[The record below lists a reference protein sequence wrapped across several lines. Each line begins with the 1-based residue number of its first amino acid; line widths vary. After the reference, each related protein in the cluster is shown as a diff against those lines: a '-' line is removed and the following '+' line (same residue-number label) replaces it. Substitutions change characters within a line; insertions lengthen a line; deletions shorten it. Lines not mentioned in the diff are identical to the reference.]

1 MNASSSLLKA
11 RQGDGKLQAKLVA
24 MNDQVALNQVLA
36 AQYTSDWARLNEQ
49 YLLASIA
56 QVASYLQAPGTSVT
70 LLEPIQPPAAID
82 QLCQMFQLSS
92 FERAIV
98 LLCAGMELQS
108 DLARL
113 LASSSDDPQR
123 ASPTFSLALTHL
135 PQGHWSAL
143 TPESPLRR
151 WHLIELGTASTLT
164 HSPLR
169 LNERI
174 LHFLLGD
181 TQLEPQLIGLVTALP
196 TASTPPLPQSQQQL
210 VVEVLTLLQS
220 AQAPSLVQLCGYD
233 SATKRAIATVVCAEM
248 GCGLLNL
255 SADSFPT
262 DLNQLHLIQTLLERE
277 ALLTNSLLLLDCDG
291 MQESVEGSQISH
303 PQISAIA
310 RLMETCHKSMF
321 VFSRDRRSARQR
333 PVFSFEVTQPTT
345 TEQRQIWLQS
355 LEAALEQEAGV
366 RYGAEPFQIIP
377 QIDKLVSHFSLSP
390 LVIQMVCNQCLPQ
403 QASVSLEFPLSSR
416 SEPPSPSE
424 HSLAER
430 LWKAC
435 LSYARP
441 QMEELAQPIR
451 SQVDWDDLVLPDKEK
466 QILQTV
472 ATQVRQRAKVYEQW
486 GFANKG
492 QRGLGIS
499 ALFAGGSGTGKTLA
513 AEVLAN
519 ELHLDLYRV
528 DLSAVVSKYIGETEK
543 NLRRIFDAAEMGG
556 AILLFDEADAL
567 FGKRS
572 EVKDSHDRY
581 ANMEVAYLLQRMEAY
596 RGLAILTTN
605 LKNSLD
611 QAFLRRLRFVVHFTF
626 PEVAQ
631 RAEIWQR
638 VFPKSTPIQN
648 LSYQK
653 LARLNVSGGNIRNIA
668 LNAAFLAAETNVPIQ
683 MQHLLQAAQSEYI
696 KLERPLTEAEIKGW

>member
-1 MNASSSLLKA
+1 
-11 RQGDGKLQAKLVA
+11 
-24 MNDQVALNQVLA
+24 MNDRAALNPVLA
-36 AQYTSDWARLNEQ
+36 SQYTPDWARLNEH
-49 YLLASIA
+49 YLLAAIA
-56 QVASYLQAPGTSVT
+56 QVASYLQSSSAAVT
-70 LLEPIQPPAAID
+70 LPEALTPPAAID
-82 QLCQMFQLSS
+82 QLCQMFRLSH

-108 DLARL
+108 DLATL
-113 LASSSDDPQR
+113 LANSSNDPQR
-123 ASPTFSLALTHL
+123 SSPTFSLALTHF

-151 WHLIELGTASTLT
+151 WHLIELGTASTLI

-181 TQLEPQLIGLVTALP
+181 TQLEPQLIGLVTTLP
-196 TASTPPLPQSQQQL
+196 TALLTLPPSQQQL
-210 VVEVLTLLQS
+210 VAEVSTLLQ
-220 AQAPSLVQLCGYD
+220 ATQAPSLIQLCGYD
-233 SATKRAIATVVCAEM
+233 SATKRAIATVACAQM
-248 GCGLLNL
+248 GCGLLNVM
-255 SADSFPT
+255 ADILPT
-262 DLNQLHLIQTLLERE
+262 DLHQLHLMQTLLERE

-291 MQESVEGSQISH
+291 VRDSIEGSAAPHSQST
-303 PQISAIA
+303 AIA
-310 RLMETCHKSMF
+310 RLMETCHKTMF

-355 LEAALEQEAGV
+355 LEAALEQEGV
-366 RYGAEPFQIIP
+366 RKGAEPSQIIP

-390 LVIQMVCNQCLPQ
+390 LAIQMVCAQGISKPASLTPAASLSLRSQLP
-403 QASVSLEFPLSSR
+403 L
-416 SEPPSPSE
+416 PSE
-424 HSLAER
+424 QPLPER

-451 SQVDWDDLVLPDKEK
+451 SQVDWDDLVLPEKEK

-472 ATQVRQRAKVYEQW
+472 ATQVKQRSKVYEQW

-528 DLSAVVSKYIGETEK
+528 DLSSVVSKYIGETEK

-556 AILLFDEADAL
+556 SILLFDEADAL

-596 RGLAILTTN
+596 RGLAILTSN

-611 QAFLRRLRFVVHFTF
+611 QAFLRRIRFVVHFAF
-626 PEVAQ
+626 PEATQ

-668 LNAAFLAAETNVPIQ
+668 LNAAFLAADADVPIQ

-696 KLERPLTEAEIKGW
+696 KLERPLTEAETKGWGE